1 MATWQ
6 IDPFHTNVEFTVR
19 HMMVSTVRGKF
30 EKVTGTIGFDP
41 ADPSAAA
48 VEAVIET
55 ASINTGVTDRDN
67 HLRSAD
73 FFEVENFPTLTFK
86 SKRVEPSGDNEAK
99 IVGDLTIRGI
109 TREVALN
116 VEFLGTMGSPFGDTR
131 AGFVASGSI
140 NREDFG
146 LTWNQA
152 LEAGGVLVSKD
163 VRMELNVQAVLQTE
177 TAPAS

>member
-30 EKVTGTIGFDP
+30 EKVTGTISFDP

-73 FFEVENFPTLTFK
+73 FFEVESFPTLTFK
-86 SKRVEPSGDNEAK
+86 SKRVEPAGDQQAK

-109 TREVALN
+109 TREVTLN